1 MISLLI
7 PSRQRAS
14 MLKGSVKTWE
24 HPLVEILVAIDKDEP
39 ERFEYERIPNIRLFQ
54 MPRYGYEN
62 LHEYYN
68 FLASKAKGDWL
79 MLGNDDAFMLTNN
92 WAMDI
97 QGDPSYPEVLNVWS
111 EKDNLFPIISR
122 AWYEATGHFSLNT
135 HADSWVQQTAEL
147 IGKTR
152 FIPDIQIKHYGEE
165 LHDETH
171 QRVRSVVGQSSEA
184 YRRMDDL
191 RKEDAKKI
199 NEYIK
204 EKGLE
209 YGSNNTV

>member
-1 MISLLI
+1 MISVLI

-14 MLKGSVKTWE
+14 MLKGSVKTWQ

-39 ERFEYERIPNIRLFQ
+39 EMYEYEQIPNIRLFKTK
-54 MPRYGYEN
+54 RHGYEN

-68 FLASKAKGDWL
+68 LLAAEAKGDWL
-79 MLGNDDAFMLTNN
+79 MLGNDDAYMLTNN
-92 WAMDI
+92 WAMVSKRTLPI
-97 QGDPSYPEVLNVWS
+97 PKYSMYGM
-111 EKDNLFPIISR
+111 KTDNLFPLISGVVR
-122 AWYEATGHFSLNT
+122 SYKPFSLNT

-147 IGKTR
+147 IGKTK

-184 YRRMDDL
+184 YRRWVNSV
-191 RKEDAKKI
+191 KKMH
-199 NEYIK
+199 ER
-204 EKGLE
+204 
-209 YGSNNTV
+209 

>member
-1 MISLLI
+1 MISVLI

-14 MLKGSVKTWE
+14 MLKGSVRTWE

-39 ERFEYERIPNIRLFQ
+39 QKFEYEQIPNIRLFQ
-54 MPRYGYEN
+54 MPKYGYEN

-79 MLGNDDAFMLTNN
+79 MLGNDDAFMQTNN
-92 WAMDI
+92 WAMEI
-97 QGDPSYPEVLNVWS
+97 QEDPTYPQVLNVWN
-111 EKDNLFPIISR
+111 ETDNLFPLISR

-135 HADSWVQQTAEL
+135 HADSWVQQVAEL
-147 IGKTR
+147 IGKTK
-152 FIPDIQIKHYGEE
+152 FIPGIDIKHYGEE
-165 LHDETH
+165 LNDETH

-184 YRRMDDL
+184 YRRMTEE
-191 RKEDAKKI
+191 RKEDARKV

-204 EKGLE
+204 NRGLE
-209 YGSNNTV
+209 A